1 MRLTERHLDTL
12 IEDTTSALSLLAGLS
27 ESFDTVERETTAF
40 QSQCEVLLEDQKRLK
55 KLENEVVN
63 DLKYY
68 SYLEPITRRLNAPG
82 ASRLVRDEGFVE
94 MLTNL
99 NNCIWFMSKHVSIHV
114 LQLPLSVIWFVYTPS
129 WPRFRFAP
137 NNVNK
142 ATF

>member
-12 IEDTTSALSLLAGLS
+12 IEDTTSALSLLADLS
-27 ESFDTVERETTAF
+27 DSFDTVEKETTAF
-40 QSQCEVLLEDQKRLK
+40 QSQCELLLEDQKRLK
-55 KLENEVVN
+55 KLAKEVES

-99 NNCIWFMSKHVSIHV
+99 NNCIWFMSKHVSF
-114 LQLPLSVIWFVYTPS
+114 LPS
-129 WPRFRFAP
+129 
-137 NNVNK
+137 
-142 ATF
+142 